1 MRATNWKLTIL
12 DMKYPRYPTLIL
24 IWLALAGL
32 ATASN
37 FSWSL
42 PPDKSVFLFKGVTG
56 PRDPSIVQPPVPA
69 RWQDYGCSGAS
80 RLAILLSDADSAWL
94 GLVHGFKSIGI
105 PFCITRDY
113 TEALQHHVVMVYPTI
128 SGLALPFEALQALSK
143 FPNAGGTLIGVDV
156 EGGGMNGVFGFRKV
170 DSGRTR
176 HEILFNNN
184 HPLAHTFDDPRER
197 VIRISDPQSGESGMG
212 SDGYIDVK
220 DAIARFD
227 DGTAA
232 ITSNRAGAG
241 HAYAF
246 GIDLGFFLST
256 GYNNREQGV
265 SRSYV
270 NAYEPTLDVLLR
282 LLLDIYR
289 EGEPTAVTL
298 DTVPQGKSLATL
310 ITHDIDYGIS
320 LTNSAEYADFE
331 AAEGIHATYFIQTKY
346 VRDWNDDIF
355 FNDAAGAPLRHLR
368 ELGMEVGSHSVAH
381 SAVFNSV
388 PLGSGD
394 ERYPNYRPFVR
405 DRTHTENATVL
416 GELRVSRFLLEHELP
431 DYQIESFRPGH
442 LRNPYTLPQALA
454 ATGYRYSSS
463 VTANNSLTHLP
474 FRLNYGREIFAE
486 SSIYEF
492 PVSIEDEEKPI
503 LGDRVPQALALAERL
518 SHYGGLFVVLIH
530 PNITDHKLKFE
541 KQLVAALHQ
550 SSWFGTMREF
560 GEFWKARDKVQIN
573 SESQGTRIQVALIV
587 PDTVTGLTLR
597 LPAGFHVASTEPI
610 IKYSAS
616 NGRIT
621 LGEMSG
627 TLNLILERD

>member
-1 MRATNWKLTIL
+1 MF
-12 DMKYPRYPTLIL
+12 
-24 IWLALAGL
+24 IWLVLAGL
-32 ATASN
+32 TTASN
-37 FSWSL
+37 LSWAQTTN
-42 PPDKSVFLFKGVTG
+42 KSVFLFNKVTG
-56 PRDPSIVQPPVPA
+56 PQNQSIVKPAVPA
-69 RWQDYGCSGAS
+69 RWQDYECSNTG
-80 RLAILLSDADSAWL
+80 RLAILLSDPDSAWL
-94 GLVHGFKSIGI
+94 PLVHGLKTIGV

-113 TEALQHHVVMVYPTI
+113 IEALSHHVVMVYPTI
-128 SGLALPFEALQALSK
+128 SGRVLSFDALQALAK
-143 FPNAGGTLIGVDV
+143 FPNTGGTLIGVDV
-156 EGGGMNGVFGFRKV
+156 EGGGINSVFGFNKV

-176 HEILFNNN
+176 HQIIFDKT
-184 HPLAHTFDDPRER
+184 HSLAQKFDDPRER
-197 VIRISDPQSGESGMG
+197 IIRISDPQSGESGMG
-212 SDGYIDVK
+212 SDGYIDAKEV
-220 DAIARFD
+220 IARFD

-232 ITSNRAGAG
+232 ITSNRVGAG
-241 HAYAF
+241 RTYAF

-270 NAYEPTLDVLLR
+270 NQYEPTLDVLLR
-282 LLLDIYR
+282 LLLDMYR

-310 ITHDIDYGIS
+310 ITHDIDYGFS

-331 AAEGIHATYFIQTKY
+331 SSAGIHATYFIQTKY

-355 FNDAAGAPLRHLR
+355 FNDAASAPLRHLR
-368 ELGMEVGSHSVAH
+368 ELGMEVASHSVAH

-394 ERYPNYRPFVR
+394 ERYPKYQPFVR

-416 GELRVSRFLLEHELP
+416 GELRVSRFLLEYMLP
-431 DYQIESFRPGH
+431 NYQIESFRPGH
-442 LRNPYTLPQALA
+442 LSNPYSLPQALE

-474 FRLNYGREIFAE
+474 FRLTYGREIFAE

-503 LGDRVPQALALAERL
+503 LGDRVPQALALAEHL

-530 PNITDHKLKFE
+530 PNIVDHKLKFE
-541 KQLVAALHQ
+541 KQLVEALHQ

-573 SESQGTRIQVALIV
+573 TEKQGTKIQVALIALE
-587 PDTVTGLTLR
+587 PVTGLSLR
-597 LPAGFHVASTEPI
+597 LPTGFHVTSTEPS
-610 IKYSAS
+610 IKYSLS
-616 NGRIT
+616 NGHIT
-621 LGEMSG
+621 LAELSG
-627 TLNLILERD
+627 TLHLLLESD